1 MFELIIKA
9 LVAAK
14 VRFVVIGGV
23 AATIQ
28 GSARFTNDIDLCY
41 DTAPDNVERLVALL
55 VKWKAYL
62 RGVEPGLPF
71 IMDARAFRI
80 TPVMTLTSEVG
91 AIDVLDVVPGVG
103 DYAAALKASEPV
115 RIGGVEFRSLTLDA
129 LIASKRAVRRPKDVE
144 QLIELEAIRALRRR
158 EGKS

>member
-1 MFELIIKA
+1 MFEEIIKA
-9 LVAAK
+9 LVAAR

-28 GSARFTNDIDLCY
+28 GSARFTNDIDICY
-41 DTAPDNVERLVALL
+41 DTAEDNIQRLVTCLSG
-55 VKWKAYL
+55 WHAYL
-62 RGVEPGLPF
+62 RGVERGLPF

-80 TPVMTLTSEVG
+80 TPIMTLTTDVG
-91 AIDVLDVVPGVG
+91 DIDVLDVVPGVG
-103 DYAAALKASEPV
+103 DYAAARKVSDTVA
-115 RIGGVEFRSLTLDA
+115 IGDVEFRSLQLDA

-158 EGKS
+158 DKSD